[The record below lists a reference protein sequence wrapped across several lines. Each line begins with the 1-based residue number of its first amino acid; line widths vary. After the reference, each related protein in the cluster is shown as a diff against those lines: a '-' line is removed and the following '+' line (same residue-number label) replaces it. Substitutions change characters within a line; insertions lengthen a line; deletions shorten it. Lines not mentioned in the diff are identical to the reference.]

1 MTSLEEQ
8 IRSHADCCRE
18 QCPALSDTLS
28 KFKPGHLAVYD
39 SDGYERCKLLVP
51 GHPAIN
57 IPKEAADVKNYYVRK
72 AFLNARLTDCEAD
85 LRLCDSFLPA
95 FEKHPHAMEK
105 LLQDEKLCR
114 LLAGEN
120 LTIDPN
126 AWGNADYRQFE
137 GYPEERRVPTEAN
150 IFVRSKGEA
159 TIVTGL
165 IEISAPFHY
174 EEELILGSVTL
185 HPDFT
190 VLHPR
195 TRKIYIIEHFGMM
208 DDEKYREQ
216 TASKLGLYAR
226 YGYFP
231 QDNLICFYE
240 KKSEPLTLMKVRK
253 VLRAELL

>member
-18 QCPALSDTLS
+18 QIPKLS
-28 KFKPGHLAVYD
+28 KMLSQFKSGHLAVYD

-51 GHPAIN
+51 GYPAIN
-57 IPKEAADVKNYYVRK
+57 IPKDAYDVKKYYVRK
-72 AFLNARLTDCEAD
+72 AFLDARLKDCEAD
-85 LRLCDSFLPA
+85 LRLCDGFLPA
-95 FEKHPHAMEK
+95 FEKHPHAMEN
-105 LLQDEKLCR
+105 LLQDKKLCGLIARENPMLAPDVWAHAEYRR
-114 LLAGEN
+114 LEE
-120 LTIDPN
+120 
-126 AWGNADYRQFE
+126 YS
-137 GYPEERRVPTEAN
+137 EERRVPTEAN
-150 IFVRSKGEA
+150 IYVRSKGEA

-165 IEISAPFHY
+165 IEIQAAFHY
-174 EEELILGSVTL
+174 EEELILGNVTL
-185 HPDFT
+185 HPDFI

-231 QDNLICFYE
+231 QKNLICFYE
-240 KKSEPLTLMKVRK
+240 DKSEPLTLMKVRK